1 MKRRTFLAL
10 VLSWVIGAVAGFRRR
25 RVSEERRAVNG
36 GREALYYE
44 RDGEGR

>member
-10 VLSWVIGAVAGFRRR
+10 VLSWVVGAVAGFRRR
-25 RVSEERRAVNG
+25 RMSEGRRAVDG

-44 RDGEGR
+44 REGEGR